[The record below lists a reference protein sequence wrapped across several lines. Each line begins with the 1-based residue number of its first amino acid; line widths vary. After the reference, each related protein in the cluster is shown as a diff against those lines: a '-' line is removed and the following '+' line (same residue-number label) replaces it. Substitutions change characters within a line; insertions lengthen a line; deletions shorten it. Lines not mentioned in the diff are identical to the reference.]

1 MTYSD
6 HYDCLSFYSRGLV
19 KLFQALQ
26 CAPLDSV
33 EVKLHRLMENGRGT
47 LLGIRWL
54 GESRKSGFLKYG
66 PYLQRFV
73 GIIAADCGFKTQDT
87 KSLIICSL

>member
-1 MTYSD
+1 MIA
-6 HYDCLSFYSRGLV
+6 LV
-19 KLFQALQ
+19 FTLEVLWNFFKLFYVH
-26 CAPLDSV
+26 PLSSA
-33 EVKLHRLMENGRGT
+33 EVKLHRLMEKGRGT

-87 KSLIICSL
+87 KSPIICSL